1 MRRLTLIATA
11 LMAGSLLAAPA
22 AAQTASEL
30 YEEGVAARQEQ
41 RFDAAIAALERALAL
56 EPGNADALV
65 QLGFARLGAGDTA
78 GARTAFEAAL
88 AIAPAYSD
96 ATFGLAQIALREGD
110 VERARTLIEPLAA
123 ANPDNAEFRDLQASV
138 NAAAGASD
146 APRWRLDLG
155 TEASALSGGRSS
167 WTDSATGLSYRL
179 TDRTSIGGRLRH
191 ARRSGADDWQV
202 EGRID
207 HRLTDRI
214 GIYGLAAATP
224 DADFLARS
232 SFGIGGTWRF
242 FDGNSTLGPAVFGI
256 DSRYDTFAL
265 ADVWTVAPSVQMF
278 TPDERFG
285 FTARWIHAEDDR
297 GTVADGFLLRA
308 DWTATERLRLF
319 AGYADAPEISD
330 GQLDETETVF
340 GGLAFDVTDRLTLT
354 GSYAHERRETFDRDT
369 FGVGLSLRF

>member
-1 MRRLTLIATA
+1 MRRISRIAAA
-11 LMAGSLLAAPA
+11 LFAGSLTVLPA

-30 YEEGVAARQEQ
+30 YEEGVTARQEQ
-41 RFDAAIAALERALAL
+41 RFDVAIVSLERALAL
-56 EPGNADALV
+56 DPGNADALV

-78 GARTAFEAAL
+78 GARTAFEDAL

-110 VERARTLIEPLAA
+110 AERARSLIEPLVAV
-123 ANPDNAEFRDLQASV
+123 NPDNAEFRDLQTS
-138 NAAAGASD
+138 AAAASASD
-146 APRWRLDLG
+146 ARRWRLDIG

-167 WTDSATGLSYRL
+167 WTDSAAGLSYRV
-179 TDRTSIGGRLRH
+179 TDRTSVGGRVRH

-214 GIYGLAAATP
+214 AVHGLAAATP

-232 SFGIGGTWRF
+232 SFGIGGTWRL
-242 FDGNSTLGPAVFGI
+242 FDGTSVTGPAIFGI

-265 ADVWTVAPSVQMF
+265 ANVWTVAPSVQVF
-278 TPDERFG
+278 TADERFG

-369 FGVGLSLRF
+369 FGIGLSLRF

>member
-1 MRRLTLIATA
+1 MRRISRIAAA
-11 LMAGSLLAAPA
+11 LFAGSLTVLPA

-30 YEEGVAARQEQ
+30 YEEGVTARQEQ
-41 RFDAAIAALERALAL
+41 RFDVAIVSLERALAL

-78 GARTAFEAAL
+78 GARTAFEDAL

-110 VERARTLIEPLAA
+110 AERARSLIEPLVA
-123 ANPDNAEFRDLQASV
+123 ANPDNAEFRDLQTS
-138 NAAAGASD
+138 AAAASASD
-146 APRWRLDLG
+146 ARRWRLDIG

-167 WTDSATGLSYRL
+167 WTDSAAGLSYRA
-179 TDRTSIGGRLRH
+179 TDRTSVGGRVRH

-214 GIYGLAAATP
+214 AVHGLAAATP

-232 SFGIGGTWRF
+232 SFGIGGTWRL
-242 FDGNSTLGPAVFGI
+242 FDGTSVTGPAIFGI

-265 ADVWTVAPSVQMF
+265 ANVWTFAPSVQVF
-278 TPDERFG
+278 TADERFG

-369 FGVGLSLRF
+369 FGIGLSLRF